1 LDAMERPG
9 GACVLCRPPL
19 GTRSW
24 VRAYSGHLTCETCED
39 KLGTRLVEITTRYE
53 KLSPRPSSSQASDG
67 MPGPKGFES
76 KAPASE
82 HVIAMM
88 DNRSSPVARV
98 WIGGDG
104 RIHRESERPPLSVYT
119 TLLVEVYDVAER
131 REMALPDPCWQVRHL
146 TAWLDRHVNWLTT
159 QESVVEFAEVLR
171 ELNRQL
177 KPAVGE
183 RGKKPFGSCPVVL
196 ENPTRTC
203 GGPLFA
209 PPVTSS
215 IIRCGQCG
223 KEWDHAKH
231 EWVQLGKLVR
241 A

>member
-1 LDAMERPG
+1 
-9 GACVLCRPPL
+9 
-19 GTRSW
+19 
-24 VRAYSGHLTCETCED
+24 
-39 KLGTRLVEITTRYE
+39 
-53 KLSPRPSSSQASDG
+53 

-146 TAWLDRHVNWLTT
+146 TSWLDRHVNWLTT
-159 QESVVEFAEVLR
+159 QESVVEFADVLR

-183 RGKKPFGSCPVVL
+183 SGKKPFGSCPVLL
-196 ENPTRTC
+196 ENPVRIC
-203 GGPLFA
+203 DGPLYA
-209 PPVTSS
+209 PAVTSS
-215 IIRCGQCG
+215 IIHCRRCDAKWDRCRD
-223 KEWDHAKH
+223 EWD
-231 EWVQLGKLVR
+231 ELRKLMR
-241 A
+241 LRRIEAA